1 MPADVFN
8 SRRASALLSDHLDV
22 QQKCPLTFPAKVCG
36 VLENVSPQELSSRNR
51 LSVQLDR
58 RIAGQS
64 EIRER
69 AQRAHDLRPPGAA
82 HIDPADAF
90 AEESRNCMRLRMRH
104 VIRLDLADRLGKTNL
119 LRARESV
126 RFDELSVL
134 PEKPAAARA
143 EFIEHRVQQ
152 TR

>member
-69 AQRAHDLRPPGAA
+69 AQRAHDLWPPGAA
-82 HIDPADAF
+82 HIDPAHAF
-90 AEESRNCMRLRMRH
+90 VDESMNRMRLGVRH
-104 VIRLDLADRLGKTNL
+104 VEGFDLADGL
-119 LRARESV
+119 
-126 RFDELSVL
+126 
-134 PEKPAAARA
+134 
-143 EFIEHRVQQ
+143 
-152 TR
+152 